1 MQEWFMGTKILVAFA
16 SKYGATAE
24 IAEKIGG
31 VLSEAGLVTDVVPV
45 VPVEDVSQ
53 YSAVILG
60 SAVYVGKWR
69 KEAVKFLKTNE
80 KLLSDR
86 PVWLFS
92 SGPSGEGD
100 PVQLLDG
107 WIYPTALQTSIEIIS
122 PREIKVFH
130 GSVNPEQLNFIEK
143 SMINTVKAPVG
154 DFRDWDQIKSWAA
167 TIVDILEDEGLFP
180 G

>member
-1 MQEWFMGTKILVAFA
+1 METKILVAFA
-16 SKYGATAE
+16 SKYGATEE
-24 IAEKIGG
+24 IAEVIGG
-31 VLSEAGLVTDVVPV
+31 VLREAGLVTEVVPV
-45 VPVEDVSQ
+45 DQVGDLSQ
-53 YSAVILG
+53 YKAVILG

-69 KEAVKFLKTNE
+69 KEAVKFLKDNE
-80 KLLSDR
+80 QLLSDR

-100 PVQLLDG
+100 AVDLLDG
-107 WIYPTALQTSIEIIS
+107 WTFPTALQSSIEIIS

-143 SMINTVKAPVG
+143 SMIKTVKAPVG
-154 DFRDWDQIKSWAA
+154 DFRDWDNIRSWAA
-167 TIVDILEDEGLFP
+167 SIADVLKDKGLFP